1 MYAAYATPEF
11 SPQVLVKQG
20 AHTALPATRLLL
32 LLPVYGN
39 RRVSNLFVAGVDWII
54 MESPSGSRRR
64 VPEWKEGLAM
74 IYEPAERKAN
84 VKEAPSA
91 AVTLLRLLILFNSV
105 IFVHGLQGHPKDI

>member
-1 MYAAYATPEF
+1 M
-11 SPQVLVKQG
+11 
-20 AHTALPATRLLL
+20 
-32 LLPVYGN
+32 
-39 RRVSNLFVAGVDWII
+39 I

-64 VPEWKEGLAM
+64 VPGRKEGLTM
-74 IYEPAERKAN
+74 LYKPAERKAN